1 MNPIRILHLHST
13 FALGGKEARAV
24 RLMNAYG
31 AGATHVILSAMPDQ
45 MGARGAIDPG
55 IIVDFP
61 TDAPSLQGKP
71 GPLRYW
77 RLARYMAGFDL
88 VLTYNWGAMDGV
100 MARRLYAPVM
110 RLPPI
115 VHHEDGFNSDE
126 TQGQKPKRVW
136 FRRLGLSAVAA
147 LVVPSRRLEA
157 VADTV
162 WRQPAARVRR
172 IANGIAVGDYGGAAE
187 PLPGFVRRPGEVVIG
202 TIAGLRAVKDLP
214 RLVRAVAALPDHV
227 RLLIVG
233 EGPERA
239 AILAEAA
246 RAGMSDRVHLAGF
259 HPRPAAVLGHFD
271 IFALSSESEQF
282 PISVLEAM
290 AAGLPV
296 ASPDVGDVA
305 AMVSMENRPFVTAGP
320 EPQGLHD
327 ALARLVA
334 DDGLRA
340 QLGGAN
346 RVVAVAEYGEAA
358 MIEAYRTL
366 YGSVAGK
373 PILPVCT

>member
-1 MNPIRILHLHST
+1 MTPIRILHLHST

-24 RLMNAYG
+24 RLMNAFG
-31 AGATHVILSAMPDQ
+31 DRATHTILSAMPGE
-45 MGARGAIDPG
+45 MGARGAIDG
-55 IIVDFP
+55 GVAVAFP

-71 GPLRYW
+71 GPARYW
-77 RLARYMAGFDL
+77 RLACYMAGFDL

-100 MARRLYAPVM
+100 MARRMYAPVM

-115 VHHEDGFNSDE
+115 VHHEDGFNADE

-136 FRRLGLSAVAA
+136 FRRAGLGTVTA

-157 VADTV
+157 IARDT
-162 WRQPAARVRR
+162 WRQPAGRVRR
-172 IANGIAVGDYGGAAE
+172 IANGISIGDYGGAPE
-187 PLPGFVRRPGEVVIG
+187 PLPGFVRRPGDVVVG

-233 EGPERA
+233 EGPERG

-246 RAGMSDRVHLAGF
+246 RLGIAERVHLAGF

-271 IFALSSESEQF
+271 LFALSSESEQF

-290 AAGLPV
+290 AAGLAV
-296 ASPDVGDVA
+296 AAPAVGDVA
-305 AMVSMENRPFVTAGP
+305 AMVSAENRRFVVTAP
-320 EPQGLHD
+320 DPALAD
-327 ALARLVA
+327 ALGVLVA
-334 DDGLRA
+334 DVALRETI
-340 QLGGAN
+340 GRAN
-346 RVVAVAEYGEAA
+346 RVVAEKSFDEKG
-358 MIEAYRTL
+358 MIDAYRAL
-366 YGSVAGK
+366 YAGAIGRPGSLG
-373 PILPVCT
+373 